1 MLSSLVESAEPYRFH
16 LTRQSFNIV
25 AEKLEYPPMKLLND
39 QSSPE
44 PMTLPPARAG
54 INPGRTAG
62 TAYQPSAQQEKQW
75 MQICLQR
82 RLKDPERVAQ
92 YLAAWEKDNN
102 TGSGRALEPVLAI
115 PPEGRR
121 QSTLALSRSVKER
134 NSTSSG
140 ARQPVPLSPL
150 SQVNTTSS
158 PQSLTPASVHD
169 LTKRLQTIRPPQ
181 LTKET
186 HHTTIPKEHRSK
198 NGFVTHPRLGN
209 AQRPSQEPTAS
220 RTLSFYDF
228 AVLSLM
234 LLARALWFFLN
245 VFVFLTYKTMA
256 WALSVLARKTSRA
269 IRGWVK
275 KSTAAMKQR
284 LQIVA
289 DEAKKTVRE
298 VLEQQ

>member
-1 MLSSLVESAEPYRFH
+1 
-16 LTRQSFNIV
+16 
-25 AEKLEYPPMKLLND
+25 MKLLD
-39 QSSPE
+39 DRSSPE
-44 PMTLPPARAG
+44 TMTLPPARAN

-62 TAYQPSAQQEKQW
+62 TTFQPSAQQEKQW
-75 MQICLQR
+75 IQICLQR

-102 TGSGRALEPVLAI
+102 TGSGKALEAVFSI
-115 PPEGRR
+115 PPESSH
-121 QSTLALSRSVKER
+121 QSTLALSRLVQER
-134 NSTSSG
+134 NSTSSV

-150 SQVNTTSS
+150 SQVNITSS
-158 PQSLTPASVHD
+158 PPSLTPASVHD

-186 HHTTIPKEHRSK
+186 HHTTKAKKHRSM
-198 NGFVTHPRLGN
+198 NGFAMRPRFGN
-209 AQRPSQEPTAS
+209 AQRPFRGPTAS

-228 AVLSLM
+228 LILSLM
-234 LLARALWFFLN
+234 LLARALWFFLK
-245 VFVFLTYKTMA
+245 VFIFLTYKTMA
-256 WALSVLARKTSRA
+256 WALSVFAGKTSQA

-275 KSTAAMKQR
+275 NSTAAVKQR
-284 LQIVA
+284 LQVVA